1 MTNCQAELTLGWKDQ
16 GGLLKNEKG
25 EFCIRT
31 QKPWF
36 NGKQKKKRDFFPVEV
51 AQSCR
56 GFSLFN
62 DRGGRLRVGEY
73 RAMTEGACELVLNR
87 ERWEEE
93 EGEGGGRRCVILSPG
108 RREEAT
114 HFLSLCLFCWPPPL
128 CLPSHPLALK
138 ESWTSTGLAGEWSP
152 DVTCPHTHTQT
163 HCKQCD

>member
-1 MTNCQAELTLGWKDQ
+1 MK
-16 GGLLKNEKG
+16 KG
-25 EFCIRT
+25 NSASGHRSPDLMEN
-31 QKPWF
+31 K
-36 NGKQKKKRDFFPVEV
+36 KKKRDFFPVEV

-87 ERWEEE
+87 ERREEE

-138 ESWTSTGLAGEWSP
+138 ESWTSTGLAGE
-152 DVTCPHTHTQT
+152 
-163 HCKQCD
+163 